1 MPELYSLEMY
11 GYVEKTCPYSTK
23 YMKLHPEYGAD
34 ILDLRIG
41 YAFCFGSLDL
51 VTNKYSEV

>member
-1 MPELYSLEMY
+1 MSIFNY
-11 GYVEKTCPYSTK
+11 K